1 MMQSPSRNANQRL
14 QLFNGRITRP
24 RSTVDCPLKHSSS
37 MPDVGADRRGRRRP
51 DRKRRVS
58 FSTTHETRL
67 VASRFDLTQK
77 ETSSLW
83 YSEEDKLVIE
93 EGIIQDVRAMRSHQA
108 PKTGK
113 SSYRGLEHLSS
124 ATHARHV
131 EEAQKRVI
139 GSVLM
144 TQEVQ
149 TQIGIVDVH
158 AAAEEIAVISSR
170 RSQAAR
176 DRAYMLGKCDEQAA
190 AAAIGASTRR
200 NKASSAARPRRASV
214 KAATSA

>member
-1 MMQSPSRNANQRL
+1 MQSPSRNANQRL
-14 QLFNGRITRP
+14 ILSNGQMTRP
-24 RSTVDCPLKHSSS
+24 RSTGDCPLKHSSS
-37 MPDVGADRRGRRRP
+37 MPGVDAARRERRRP

-67 VASRFDLTQK
+67 VASRSDLTEK

-83 YSEEDKLVIE
+83 YSEEDELAIHQD
-93 EGIIQDVRAMRSHQA
+93 IIQDVRAMRNHQP

-144 TQEVQ
+144 AQEVQ

-158 AAAEEIAVISSR
+158 AAAEEIAVISAR

-176 DRAYMLGKCDEQAA
+176 DRAYMRGKCDEKAA
-190 AAAIGASTRR
+190 AAAVGGSNCR
-200 NKASSAARPRRASV
+200 NKARPRRASV
-214 KAATSA
+214 RAATSA

>member
-1 MMQSPSRNANQRL
+1 
-14 QLFNGRITRP
+14 
-24 RSTVDCPLKHSSS
+24 
-37 MPDVGADRRGRRRP
+37 MPDVDADRRGRRRP

-58 FSTTHETRL
+58 FSATHETRL
-67 VASRFDLTQK
+67 VSSRFDLTEK

-124 ATHARHV
+124 ATHVRHV
-131 EEAQKRVI
+131 EEAQRRVI

-144 TQEVQ
+144 AQEVQ

-158 AAAEEIAVISSR
+158 AAAEEIAVISAR

-190 AAAIGASTRR
+190 AAAVGASIRR
-200 NKASSAARPRRASV
+200 NKASSARPRRASV

>member
-1 MMQSPSRNANQRL
+1 
-14 QLFNGRITRP
+14 
-24 RSTVDCPLKHSSS
+24 

-67 VASRFDLTQK
+67 VASRFELTQK

-144 TQEVQ
+144 AQEVQ

-158 AAAEEIAVISSR
+158 AAAEEIAAIYAR

-176 DRAYMLGKCDEQAA
+176 DRAYMLGQCDEKAA
-190 AAAIGASTRR
+190 AAAVGGSNCR
-200 NKASSAARPRRASV
+200 NKARPRRASV